1 MTSGPPLAAAVA
13 PSIARRLA
21 CMLYESVLLFGVV
34 MTAGYLYSS
43 LTQQRHAL
51 QGSTG
56 LQLFLFVVLGI
67 YFAGFWSRSG
77 QTLAM
82 KTWHIRL
89 QTADGSVPSQLR
101 SFLRYGAS
109 WLWFLPALACAHF
122 SGIHSTP
129 GFAVIVAAGMLAYV
143 LLARLRSDRQFLH
156 DVLCGTQ
163 LVDARS
169 AQPAPAQLV
178 P

>member
-1 MTSGPPLAAAVA
+1 MTAGLPPPAAVA
-13 PSIARRLA
+13 PSIRRRLA

-56 LQLFLFVVLGI
+56 LQFFLFVVLGI

-89 QTADGSVPSQLR
+89 QTAHGGVPSQWR
-101 SFLRYGAS
+101 AFSRYVAS
-109 WLWFLPALACAHF
+109 WLWFLPALACAHL
-122 SGIHSTP
+122 SGIRSTLA
-129 GFAVIVAAGMLAYV
+129 FAVIVAAGMLAYA
-143 LLARLRSDRQFLH
+143 LLARLRADRQFLH

-163 LVDARS
+163 LVDARP
-169 AQPAPAQLV
+169 AQPAPAQSV